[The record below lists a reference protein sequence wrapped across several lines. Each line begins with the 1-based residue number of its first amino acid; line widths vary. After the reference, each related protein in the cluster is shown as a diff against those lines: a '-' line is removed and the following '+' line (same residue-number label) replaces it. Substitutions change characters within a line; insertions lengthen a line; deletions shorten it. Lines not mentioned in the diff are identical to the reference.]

1 MRPFQ
6 RLVPSIMES
15 KRKSS
20 FYEKLIWTAVTLY
33 IYLICSQIPL
43 YGAAQNSSS
52 DPLYWVRV
60 ILASNRGTL
69 MELGIS
75 PLVTSSMIIQLFVGT
90 KLINVNPSIPEDKEL
105 LSTAEKL
112 FGLLMTVG
120 EAVAYVLSGMY
131 GRVWDIGLINATLL
145 ILQLVFAGV
154 IVLLLDEM
162 LQKGY
167 GLGSGISLFIATNIC
182 ENIVWKALS
191 PITIK
196 SDSGTQ
202 FEGALVSLFHLLAT
216 KSNKWDALYQAL
228 NRQEAPNV
236 TNLIGTIFVVLVV
249 IYFQGFKVNLTLRQR
264 KVRGVTYPYTIKLF
278 YVSTFPIILQAAFIS
293 NIYFFSQILHKRF
306 KGNLIIELLGKWKD
320 VEFGARSVPVGG
332 LAYYMSP
339 PSDFAHFIGDPFHGL
354 FYLLFITSS
363 CAILGRLWLEVSGMG
378 ARDVVKSF
386 VEQDLVLQGFE
397 KEGSMIKQLNRYIP
411 TAAALGGIMVGLL
424 TVFADMLGAIGSGTG
439 ILLAVNIIFSF
450 FEQYEKGGRR

>member
-1 MRPFQ
+1 M
-6 RLVPSIMES
+6 
-15 KRKSS
+15 
-20 FYEKLIWTAVTLY
+20 EKLIWTGVTLY

-75 PLVTSSMIIQLFVGT
+75 PLVTSSMIIQFFVGA
-90 KLINVNPSIPEDKEL
+90 KMINIDPSVPRDKEL
-105 LSTAEKL
+105 LGTAEKL

-120 EAVAYVLSGMY
+120 EAMAYVLSGMY
-131 GRVWDIGLINATLL
+131 GRVWDIGILNATLL
-145 ILQLVFAGV
+145 IAQLIMAGV

-202 FEGALVSLFHLLAT
+202 FEGALISLFHLLAT
-216 KSNKWDALYQAL
+216 KSNKWDALSQAFY
-228 NRQEAPNV
+228 RHEAPNV
-236 TNLIGTIFVVLVV
+236 TNLLGTIAVVLVV
-249 IYFQGFKVNLTLRQR
+249 IYFQGFKVELKLKRR
-264 KVRGVTYPYTIKLF
+264 RIAGDFIPYSIKLF

-306 KGNLIIELLGKWKD
+306 KGNWIIEILGKWRD
-320 VEFGARSVPVGG
+320 VDFGARSVPIGG

-339 PSDFAHFIGDPFHGL
+339 PNDFAHFIGDPFHGV
-354 FYLLFITSS
+354 FYLTFITAS
-363 CAILGRLWLEVSGMG
+363 
-378 ARDVVKSF
+378 
-386 VEQDLVLQGFE
+386 
-397 KEGSMIKQLNRYIP
+397 
-411 TAAALGGIMVGLL
+411 
-424 TVFADMLGAIGSGTG
+424 
-439 ILLAVNIIFSF
+439 
-450 FEQYEKGGRR
+450 